1 MRRYF
6 TQPVIK
12 ILAAAAVLLGFILY
26 VAFAP
31 RVPPPDEKNRAT
43 NLVGGYSIIR
53 PPDWEEKAVYAA
65 ADRTY
70 KDMLEIR
77 PKVSRSGKETRIF
90 IGRFRNPPDLEDI
103 RQRNERVDTK
113 FKNYEAEI
121 FTGHTKH
128 EREFFWRAIIH
139 HGGEW
144 YELTLWLPARQ
155 DVPTSEWWPYLQS
168 FRAPDVPPTMPA
180 TQFNPGSP

>member
-26 VAFAP
+26 VALAS
-31 RVPPPDEKNRAT
+31 RVPAPDEKNRVT
-43 NLVGGYSIIR
+43 SFVGGYSIIR
-53 PPDWEEKAVYAA
+53 PPDWEAIAVYGAA
-65 ADRTY
+65 NRTY
-70 KDMLEIR
+70 KDTLEIR

-90 IGRFRNPPDLEDI
+90 IGRFRSPPDLEEI
-103 RQRNERVDTK
+103 RQNNERADTK
-113 FKNYEAEI
+113 FKNYQAEV
-121 FTGHTKH
+121 FTGHTKR

-144 YELTLWLPARQ
+144 YELALWLPARE
-155 DVPTSEWWPYLQS
+155 DVPKSQWWPYLLS
-168 FRAPDVPPTMPA
+168 FHAPDVPPALPTSLPA
-180 TQFNPGSP
+180 SSP